1 MLRTEQN
8 LRHEIRPGYRG
19 GKGEL
24 DFLHL
29 LEPSEYGNK
38 GRLFARLTLS
48 AGGTLPYHTHNGD
61 MEILYALEGQAL
73 LSEDGENYL
82 PFRAG
87 DVSVVHSGSG
97 HALRALPDSPFVYLA
112 VVLYV

>member
-1 MLRTEQN
+1 MLRAKEEY
-8 LRHEIRPGYRG
+8 RREIRSEYRG

-24 DFLHL
+24 IFSHL
-29 LEPSEYGNK
+29 LEPAEYDNK

-48 AGGTLPYHTHNGD
+48 AGGTLPYHTHNKD

-73 LSEDGENYL
+73 LSEDGENYV

-87 DVSVVHSGSG
+87 DISVVYSGSG
-97 HALRALPDSPFVYLA
+97 HALRAMPDSPFVYLA